1 MFVRLIEAGVRP
13 KRDPDKSFPLD
24 SALMAALE
32 SYEVSFLLLHESA
45 SKPPKRPN
53 PPRIPNS
60 PPKRPRTGKG
70 TGKGQQKH
78 TSASSGARIPK
89 AMLDLGG
96 TSHTPEGAE
105 CCYGFNLGK
114 CSVKGC
120 TRKHVCCKCFGSHP
134 ISECKT

>member
-1 MFVRLIEAGVRP
+1 MSLPASLP
-13 KRDPDKSFPLD
+13 
-24 SALMAALE
+24 SALIRL
-32 SYEVSFLLLHESA
+32 A
-45 SKPPKRPN
+45 SLML
-53 PPRIPNS
+53 

-134 ISECKT
+134 ISECKA